1 MKSILWLLYF
11 YNTFIGIINCNNF
24 VFLLILTII
33 LLYLLIILLLWLNV
47 LLIIDLLPCLFI
59 PFIILLNY
67 VFF

>member
-1 MKSILWLLYF
+1 
-11 YNTFIGIINCNNF
+11 
-24 VFLLILTII
+24 
-33 LLYLLIILLLWLNV
+33 LLIILLLWLNV